1 MTLEEMITI
10 GMGKALDD
18 YASQNG
24 VYDTSRTIRQDNE
37 WVSLMRDMANL
48 MEEIIQ
54 NNNLKVEKIELPMPY
69 VLTMLDALQ
78 AIKKHKLYCLMG
90 DDEEEV
96 KDHIEVVIE
105 EFLEPIAM
113 SENTD
118 AIEIVFYDI
127 SKDRRKNQ
135 S

>member
-10 GMGKALDD
+10 GMGKVLDD

-37 WVSLMRDMANL
+37 WVSLMRDMAKL
-48 MEEIIQ
+48 MEDITEQ
-54 NNNLKVEKIELPMPY
+54 NKQKVAKIELPMPY

-78 AIKKHKLYCLMG
+78 AIKKHKLYDLMG

-96 KDHIEVVIE
+96 KEHIETVIE

-118 AIEIVFYDI
+118 EIEIVFYD
-127 SKDRRKNQ
+127 
-135 S
+135 

>member
-1 MTLEEMITI
+1 MILEEAITI
-10 GMGKALDD
+10 GMGNVLDA

-24 VYDTSRTIRQDNE
+24 VYDASLTIRQDNE
-37 WVSLMRDMANL
+37 WVSLMRDMAKL
-48 MEEIIQ
+48 MEEIVED
-54 NNNLKVEKIELPMPY
+54 NKENVEKIELPMPY

-78 AIKKHKLYCLMG
+78 AIKKHKLYNLMG

-96 KDHIEVVIE
+96 KDHIDVVIE

-118 AIEIVFYDI
+118 EIEIVFYD
-127 SKDRRKNQ
+127 
-135 S
+135 